1 MRSGCS
7 CSISESLKKAF
18 LERWRGRSDIERQ
31 FNPANWGYASQNPE
45 RAYKAQCPTLMQ
57 YDSLYGE
64 GSSDLWV
71 ETMVTGLFGASS
83 SREKGNANGIR
94 VFCQSFA
101 GQAKGFKLSE
111 LMLFFARYKAGRYDN
126 SYASF
131 DARRIGNAFFKEF
144 ILERNNELDRI
155 SREEER
161 MRIERSRFTPPPGY
175 SSLSWYQELK
185 RRAESGD
192 EEAKKLLNPPA

>member
-1 MRSGCS
+1 
-7 CSISESLKKAF
+7 
-18 LERWRGRSDIERQ
+18 
-31 FNPANWGYASQNPE
+31 
-45 RAYKAQCPTLMQ
+45 MQ

-144 ILERNNELDRI
+144 VNERNAELDRI
-155 SREEER
+155 NRNAEQER
-161 MRIERSRFTPPPGY
+161 IDKRRFTPPEGY

-185 RRAESGD
+185 KRAESGD
-192 EEAKKLLNPPA
+192 EEAQRLLKRPV

>member
-1 MRSGCS
+1 
-7 CSISESLKKAF
+7 
-18 LERWRGRSDIERQ
+18 
-31 FNPANWGYASQNPE
+31 
-45 RAYKAQCPTLMQ
+45 
-57 YDSLYGE
+57 
-64 GSSDLWV
+64 
-71 ETMVTGLFGASS
+71 MVTGLFGASS
-83 SREKGNANGIR
+83 SREKGNADGIH
-94 VFCQSFA
+94 VFCEAFA
-101 GQAKGFKLSE
+101 AQVNGFKLSE

-144 ILERNNELDRI
+144 IPERNNELDRI

-161 MRIERSRFTPPPGY
+161 MRIERSRFTPPQGY

-192 EEAKKLLNPPA
+192 GEAKKLLMRPL